1 MYQSNIVTFIQ
12 LVCVHGCVYMGQSL
26 VITGAAG
33 ALLVR
38 HESRLTRT
46 QESAWSVLT
55 VTISTQTWALRT
67 LVDICQK

>member
-1 MYQSNIVTFIQ
+1 
-12 LVCVHGCVYMGQSL
+12 MGQSI

-38 HESRLTRT
+38 HEARITRT
-46 QESAWSVLT
+46 QESAWNVLT